1 MLIFHFF
8 TLSSR
13 TKMNEKRPVYF
24 GMGGQK
30 RVFFEKI
37 DFFGGFAIVRCFG
50 VFFVQNRTPEKPLN
64 RKIRCFFGS
73 KKTRIFVIFCRFSS
87 IFDHWTAGICHC
99 VSFGARTENGEKYLV
114 QISDFSKI
122 RCFFLGIF
130 CAKSVHFLSHF
141 LTLFGIFWHFLVKNL
156 INFLSIFWKF
166 SIKKVKKSRKKVDF
180 WPF

>member
-1 MLIFHFF
+1 
-8 TLSSR
+8 
-13 TKMNEKRPVYF
+13 MNEKRPVYF

-87 IFDHWTAGICHC
+87 IFA
-99 VSFGARTENGEKYLV
+99 
-114 QISDFSKI
+114 
-122 RCFFLGIF
+122 IF
-130 CAKSVHFLSHF
+130 CRFLIIGLRESVIALVLVRGPKMAKN
-141 LTLFGIFWHFLVKNL
+141 T
-156 INFLSIFWKF
+156 
-166 SIKKVKKSRKKVDF
+166 
-180 WPF
+180 